1 MARQKQVQI
10 INAVEQ
16 QPDIIRVAPYVRVS
30 SMSDDQLHSFHVQ
43 YNYYYDM
50 VTSKPGWQLVDI
62 YADEGLTGTWA
73 DKRDDFNR
81 LVADCRAGKVD
92 RVIVKTVSR
101 FARNVEDCLKYIR
114 ELRASG
120 VSVYFEEE
128 GIDTAEMPDETILAI
143 RGVQAQHESS
153 VISKNVRWSYQK
165 RMQSGTFITSHAPIG
180 YRLCENTISIDERT
194 APIVRRI
201 FDDYLSGKGTQKIAC
216 ELNMEGIPTGE
227 GCNWIAASV
236 KRVLK
241 NEKYTGNALLQKTYT
256 TMELPFTQKENRGEM
271 PQYYVEHSHEAIISN
286 ADFQRVQELMEWRRQ
301 FYTGQNKDA
310 VYPLARK
317 LMCAECGSTYKRK
330 VLTKGAVAWEC
341 KKHNISKELCAVPN
355 VKEKEVYA
363 AFITLYNRLKQKQ
376 SQILSPMYKYLE
388 RLYAPQ
394 QEAQRELAAL
404 NTEIGKISKSL
415 TRMSVLFDKGVL
427 SEALYIKN
435 KNPLEQEL
443 YELRRKRRNLL
454 NQDAANG
461 LRDIEKLLRVI
472 KAGPEVL
479 TEFNAF
485 LFENM
490 VEKIIVSAGNKL
502 MFRLTGG
509 LVLEEEINRRMR
521 K

>member
-256 TMELPFTQKENRGEM
+256 TMELPFTQKKNRGEM
-271 PQYYVEHSHEAIISN
+271 PQYYVEDSHEAIISN

-490 VEKIIVSAGNKL
+490 VEKIIVSAGNRL

>member
-62 YADEGLTGTWA
+62 YADEGLTGTNA

-92 RVIVKTVSR
+92 RVIVKSVSR

-165 RMQSGTFITSHAPIG
+165 RMQAGTFITSHAPIG
-180 YRLCENTISIDERT
+180 YRLFNNTLVKDEST
-194 APIVRRI
+194 AFIVRRI
-201 FDDYLSGKGTQKIAC
+201 FTDYLGGKGSLKIAH
-216 ELNMEGIPTGE
+216 ELNAEGVPTGE
-227 GCNWIAASV
+227 GCRWTATAV
-236 KRVLK
+236 KGVLK
-241 NEKYTGNALLQKTYT
+241 NEKYTGNALLQKSYT
-256 TMELPFTQKENRGEM
+256 TTTLPYAQKRNHGEM
-271 PQYYVEHSHEAIISN
+271 PQYYVEDSHEAIISN
-286 ADFQRVQELMEWRRQ
+286 ADFHRAQELMEWRRQ
-301 FYTGQNKDA
+301 FYTGKNKDA

-317 LMCAECGSTYKRK
+317 LVCEECGSTFRRK
-330 VLTKGAVAWEC
+330 VLTKGEIAWEC
-341 KKHNISKELCAVPN
+341 LRHNIKKELCPSTN
-355 VKEKEVYA
+355 VKEQEVYA

-394 QEAQRELAAL
+394 QEAQREFAAL
-404 NTEIGKISKSL
+404 NAEIGKISKSL
-415 TRMSVLFDKGVL
+415 TRMSSLFDKGVL

-443 YELRRKRRNLL
+443 YELRKKRRELL
-454 NQDAANG
+454 NQNAANG
-461 LRDIEKLLRVI
+461 LRDIEKLMRVI

-490 VEKIIVSAGNKL
+490 VEKIIVPAGNKL

-509 LVLEEEINRRMR
+509 LVLEEEIDRRMR
-521 K
+521 R

>member
-10 INAVEQ
+10 INAVE

-180 YRLCENTISIDERT
+180 YKLINNTLVIDEET
-194 APIVRRI
+194 APIVCRI
-201 FDDYLSGKGTQKIAC
+201 FAEYLGGTGSLKIAH
-216 ELNMEGIPTGE
+216 ELNAEGITTGE
-227 GCNWIAASV
+227 GCRWTATAV
-236 KRVLK
+236 KGVLK
-241 NEKYTGNALLQKTYT
+241 NEKYTGNALLQKSYT
-256 TMELPFTQKENRGEM
+256 TTTLPFTQKRNHGEM
-271 PQYYVEHSHEAIISN
+271 PQYYVEDSHEAIISN
-286 ADFQRVQELMEWRRQ
+286 AEFQRVQELMEWRRQ
-301 FYTGQNKDA
+301 FYTGKNKDA
-310 VYPLARK
+310 VYPLAKNSHARN
-317 LMCAECGSTYKRK
+317 A
-330 VLTKGAVAWEC
+330 
-341 KKHNISKELCAVPN
+341 
-355 VKEKEVYA
+355 
-363 AFITLYNRLKQKQ
+363 
-376 SQILSPMYKYLE
+376 
-388 RLYAPQ
+388 
-394 QEAQRELAAL
+394 AAL
-404 NTEIGKISKSL
+404 SEEKS
-415 TRMSVLFDKGVL
+415 
-427 SEALYIKN
+427 
-435 KNPLEQEL
+435 
-443 YELRRKRRNLL
+443 
-454 NQDAANG
+454 
-461 LRDIEKLLRVI
+461 
-472 KAGPEVL
+472 
-479 TEFNAF
+479 
-485 LFENM
+485 
-490 VEKIIVSAGNKL
+490 
-502 MFRLTGG
+502 
-509 LVLEEEINRRMR
+509 
-521 K
+521 

>member
-1 MARQKQVQI
+1 MARKKQVQI

-62 YADEGLTGTWA
+62 YADEGLTGTNA

-92 RVIVKTVSR
+92 RVIVKSVSR
-101 FARNVEDCLKYIR
+101 FARNVEDCLEYIR

-165 RMQSGTFITSHAPIG
+165 RMTSGKYVSTHAPIG
-180 YRLCENTISIDERT
+180 YILQKNMLIVDQER

-201 FDDYLSGKGTQKIAC
+201 FTEFLNGEGPQKISDK
-216 ELNMEGIPTGE
+216 LNADNLKTAVNGKWSARAVRE
-227 GCNWIAASV
+227 
-236 KRVLK
+236 VLK
-241 NEKYTGNALLQKTYT
+241 NEKYTGNALLQKRYT
-256 TMELPFTQKENRGEM
+256 TTTMPFVQKTNHGEV
-271 PQYYVEHSHEAIISN
+271 PQYYVEESHEAIISN
-286 ADFQRVQELMEWRRQ
+286 ADYQKVQELFQWRQQSYAGKNRA
-301 FYTGQNKDA
+301 GI
-310 VYPLARK
+310 YPLAGKLICHECESSFRRK
-317 LMCAECGSTYKRK
+317 LLKNGTET
-330 VLTKGAVAWEC
+330 WEC
-341 KKHNISKELCAVPN
+341 VKHDDNKKLCPVTN
-355 VKEKEVYA
+355 VKEREVYT
-363 AFITLYNRLKQKQ
+363 AFISLYNRLKKKQ
-376 SQILSPMYKYLE
+376 REILLPMHRYLE

-394 QEAQRELAAL
+394 QAAERELAEL
-404 NTEIGKISKSL
+404 NREIGKISKSL
-415 TRMSVLFDKGVL
+415 TRISSLFEKGIL
-427 SEALYIKN
+427 GEALYIKN
-435 KNPLEQEL
+435 RKPIEQEL
-443 YELRRKRRNLL
+443 HELRKKRRKIL
-454 NQDAANG
+454 NQGAENG
-461 LRDIEKLLRVI
+461 LAEIERLIRVI
-472 KAGPEVL
+472 QAGPEVL

-490 VEKIIVSAGNKL
+490 VEKIIVSTDSKL

-509 LVLEEEINRRMR
+509 LVLEEEIDRRMR
-521 K
+521 R